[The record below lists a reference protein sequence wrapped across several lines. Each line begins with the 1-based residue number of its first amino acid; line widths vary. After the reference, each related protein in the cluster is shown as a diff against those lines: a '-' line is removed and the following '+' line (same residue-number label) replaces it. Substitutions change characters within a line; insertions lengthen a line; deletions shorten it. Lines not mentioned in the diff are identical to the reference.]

1 MKALFALAAALF
13 LANGWAQDMRLESA
27 EGAGAAD
34 CFEQIRK
41 QRTLEFDPK
50 RGLTGGVDNT
60 DWSETSALL
69 VRLTFTAADAPPA
82 VELLYAAGDRKL
94 IPIVERA
101 VAQYRL
107 SCLPPGL
114 QKVVTTQRFVRYGDG
129 AKVLQLKRELTL
141 VELLRLA
148 PDVKAKPVRFDFN
161 TMACPFQ
168 LEFAPYRP
176 YTRNTV
182 SEVGGSNP
190 GRREFLGWL
199 QDITLDLPP
208 QFMRTAMGSRSLVT
222 VPCTVLDLS

>member
-1 MKALFALAAALF
+1 MKALPILAAALF
-13 LANGWAQDMRLESA
+13 LANGWAQEIRLDSY
-27 EGAGAAD
+27 EGPGAAE
-34 CFEQIRK
+34 CFEQILK
-41 QRTLEFDPK
+41 QRTLEYDSR

-60 DWSETSALL
+60 DWGETSAVL

-82 VELLYAAGDRKL
+82 VEQLYAAGNRKL
-94 IPIVERA
+94 VPLVEAR

-107 SCLPPGL
+107 SCLPPGHS
-114 QKVVTTQRFVRYGDG
+114 KVVATQRFVMYGLD

-141 VELLRLA
+141 VDVLRLA
-148 PDVKAKPVRFDFN
+148 PAAKDKPVRFDFN

-168 LEFAPYRP
+168 LEFAPYQP
-176 YTRNTV
+176 YAINTV
-182 SEVGGSNP
+182 REVADRNP
-190 GRREFLGWL
+190 ARREFIRWL